1 MIAPVATPP
10 THAGESLLPDLRL
23 TAQFQRGSLTGAL
36 YNLAPRVLSYDA
48 DYFLNE
54 YEAQYGKTYLDDE
67 PQLRALARQRLEL
80 LASAQRG
87 ARGELFELGS
97 AAGFFLDEAAR
108 AGYSAQGLEI
118 SDYAA
123 RHAREKLAL
132 DVRTASFDDW
142 RPEPESYEVIAAF
155 YVIEHLP
162 DQPRVFQTIARALKP
177 GGRFVFALPSANGP
191 LLEFNPSRWE
201 ETHPA
206 DHCIDYD
213 PGSLKRALPLYGMQL
228 AAARPASF
236 RPERARGWKG
246 ARWFRPFYK
255 TYALRFAYGDTIE
268 GVAIKTDR
276 STEAQ

>member
-1 MIAPVATPP
+1 MTAPQTPPP
-10 THAGESLLPDLRL
+10 THAGESLAPHPRL
-23 TAQFQRGSLTGAL
+23 NAQFQRGRLTGAI

-48 DYFLNE
+48 DYFLHE
-54 YEAQYGKTYLDDE
+54 YQAQYGKTYLADE

-80 LASAQRG
+80 LAAARPG
-87 ARGELFELGS
+87 ARGALFELGS

-108 AGYSAQGLEI
+108 AGYSTQGLEI

-142 RPEPESYEVIAAF
+142 RPAPESYDVIAAF
-155 YVIEHLP
+155 YVLEHLT
-162 DQPRVFQTIARALKP
+162 DQPRVFETIARALKP
-177 GGRFVFALPSANGP
+177 GGHFVFALPSANGP
-191 LLEFNPSRWE
+191 LMEFDPARWI

-213 PGSLKRALPLYGMQL
+213 ARSLKRALPLYGMQL
-228 AAARPASF
+228 VRARPASY

-255 TYALRFAYGDTIE
+255 AYARRCAYGDTLE
-268 GVAIKTDR
+268 GVAIKA
-276 STEAQ
+276 AQSGLR

>member
-1 MIAPVATPP
+1 MTATLATPP
-10 THAGESLLPDLRL
+10 THAGESLARDPRL
-23 TAQFQRGSLTGAL
+23 TAQFQRGSLTGAI

-67 PQLRALARQRLEL
+67 PQLRELARRRLEL
-80 LASAQRG
+80 LHAA
-87 ARGELFELGS
+87 APEVRGELFELGS

-132 DVRTASFDDW
+132 NVRTASFDDW
-142 RPEPESYEVIAAF
+142 RPEPESYDVIAAF

-162 DQPRVFQTIARALKP
+162 DQPRVFTTIARALKP

-191 LLEFNPSRWE
+191 LLEFDPARWLE
-201 ETHPA
+201 SHPA

-213 PGSLKRALPLYGMQL
+213 PRSLKRALPLYNLQL
-228 AAARPASF
+228 VAARPASY
-236 RPERARGWKG
+236 RPERAQGWKG

-255 TYALRFAYGDTIE
+255 MYARRFAYGDTLE
-268 GVAIKTDR
+268 GVAIKTAPSDLR
-276 STEAQ
+276 